1 MEEFAPMA
9 SAKKAKKSR
18 KTTPKRS
25 KAARPSRI
33 QRSLENVETPEEL
46 LQKLDAASAEHD
58 VEVRKLGTAL
68 FRAIE
73 KFNFHPTVVLDTLQV
88 LLSEGIG
95 VALGD
100 EQQELFNAHIRAYH
114 QDSRMLSVASM
125 LGVTLADLT
134 ADSGS
139 EPSPEADP
147 AATELGGPNDYAQK
161 T

>member
-46 LQKLDAASAEHD
+46 LAKLDAATVEHD
-58 VEVRKLGTAL
+58 VEVKKLGTAL
-68 FRAIE
+68 FRVMS
-73 KFNFHPTVVLDTLQV
+73 KFNYHPTVVLDTLQV

-100 EQQELFNAHIRAYH
+100 EQQELFNAHIRNYH
-114 QDSRMLSVASM
+114 NDSRMLSVASM
-125 LGVTLADLT
+125 LGVSLADLI
-134 ADSGS
+134 ADPGS
-139 EPSPEADP
+139 EEETPATPEAVDP
-147 AATELGGPNDYAQK
+147 QDSVAAGT
-161 T
+161 